1 MTQTASLHITRGEYW
16 QRVIAPRDR
25 RTHWPSPSTSATA
38 FYADNTGA
46 SVSIPT
52 TILNDGSILLL
63 LTETETAAIAEGQY
77 YFQVTSDPFI
87 PQYNM
92 GGLVYTTPRVQ
103 IVVRGTLTVTSV
115 DYSSFL
121 DTTDAPPISPTL
133 PEIIGGGPA

>member
-16 QRVIAPRDR
+16 QRVFAPRDR
-25 RTHWPSPSTSATA
+25 RTHWPSPSTTSTA
-38 FYADNTGA
+38 FYSDNTGA

-52 TILNDGSILLL
+52 TILNDGSILLV

-77 YFQVTSDPFI
+77 YFQVTANPFI

-92 GGLVYTTPRVQ
+92 GGLVYTTPRTQ
-103 IVVRGTLTVTSV
+103 IVVRGTIVVTTN

-121 DTTDAPPISPTL
+121 DTSTAPVISPTL